1 MHTESFRTA
10 AFRTAAFRNER
21 AAWGA
26 RDIKPQFGRSAEAD
40 LWFALGFPHVGF
52 IDESPADGADWQKLC
67 FETGGFEPL
76 VVLEGVAARWLRL
89 QGVARVKDAEGKLT
103 AEARAILED
112 DAEIT
117 RDEACAILRRHFECR
132 DHLYNPAVWFEA
144 LFGPDALLEVI
155 VPLLEQLSD
164 EKLAAPLYNDPEGY
178 YAGCMGQLLR
188 RAERSAADA
197 YYQRLRATVMRA
209 PPSAHADATSFAH
222 TLGIAVCGAAFVSD
236 FGYRVDGRV
245 DPLYLLWAD
254 DDPDFVRSEVLGS
267 KPGPPHIVYP
277 RLVFIAGDE
286 LIERCEIALKRGKDR
301 LMDAASV
308 RTFGLMRS
316 ERALQLL
323 LWMTVQ
329 SKAKAEAKDWF
340 VANRDHSQTFL
351 ERMSATAEP
360 TAKSASALL
369 KKIETVRKREG

>member
-1 MHTESFRTA
+1 M
-10 AFRTAAFRNER
+10 
-21 AAWGA
+21 
-26 RDIKPQFGRSAEAD
+26 
-40 LWFALGFPHVGF
+40 
-52 IDESPADGADWQKLC
+52 
-67 FETGGFEPL
+67 
-76 VVLEGVAARWLRL
+76 
-89 QGVARVKDAEGKLT
+89 
-103 AEARAILED
+103 
-112 DAEIT
+112 
-117 RDEACAILRRHFECR
+117 
-132 DHLYNPAVWFEA
+132 
-144 LFGPDALLEVI
+144 
-155 VPLLEQLSD
+155 
-164 EKLAAPLYNDPEGY
+164 
-178 YAGCMGQLLR
+178 
-188 RAERSAADA
+188 
-197 YYQRLRATVMRA
+197 
-209 PPSAHADATSFAH
+209 
-222 TLGIAVCGAAFVSD
+222 
-236 FGYRVDGRV
+236 
-245 DPLYLLWAD
+245 
-254 DDPDFVRSEVLGS
+254 RSEVLGS